1 MEEIIGR
8 AKGLKSVA
16 WPDQT
21 LQTKIEDCISTT
33 RHILAGVL
41 KGSCIWP
48 LLDRT
53 YVNDMPRPFLDLTYV
68 NDMPITPEA
77 RLVLF
82 ADDTMFFTQHKNAI
96 KTVIQLQH
104 HLNLVSKFFPIST
117 NTTRINFAVFNII
130 VHGRSTESRS
140 MF

>member
-21 LQTKIEDCISTT
+21 FQTKIEDCISTT

-41 KGSCIWP
+41 KGLCIWP
-48 LLDRT
+48 L
-53 YVNDMPRPFLDLTYV
+53 LDLTYV
-68 NDMPITPEA
+68 NDMPNTPEA

-82 ADDTMFFTQHKNAI
+82 ADDTMFFTQHKNA
-96 KTVIQLQH
+96 KRAVIQLQH
-104 HLNLVSKFFPIST
+104 YLNLVSKFFPIST

-130 VHGRSTESRS
+130 VHGRSTGSRS